1 MGKRGPKGKPTNL
14 RILHGDRPD
23 RINTNEPPA
32 PSGIPEAPYD
42 MADDVAEVWDYT
54 VRQLVGMTIA
64 SPVDRDALAVYCEA
78 VALHRRA
85 SKMLAESSVLVRTQR
100 GRGAGAGTGLMR
112 NPLLQ
117 VQRDA
122 ATTIRGYAQEFGLTP
137 SARSEIVTGGAS
149 THGLGAERL
158 LNG

>member
-14 RILHGDRPD
+14 RILHGDRKD
-23 RINTNEPPA
+23 RINLDEPPA
-32 PSGIPEAPYD
+32 PDGRPERPYD
-42 MADDVAEVWDYT
+42 MAADVGEVWDYT
-54 VRQLVGMTIA
+54 VRQLEGMTIA
-64 SPVDRDALAVYCEA
+64 SPADRDALAVFCEA

-85 SKMLAESSVLVRTQR
+85 SKMLADSSVLVRTQR

-122 ATTIRGYAQEFGLTP
+122 AATIRAYAQEFGLTP
-137 SARSEIVTGGAS
+137 AARSEIVAGGTS
-149 THGLGAERL
+149 SHGLGPERL

>member
-23 RINTNEPPA
+23 RINQNEPPA
-32 PSGIPEAPYD
+32 PQGAPEPPYE
-42 MADDVAEVWDYT
+42 MADDVAEVWAYT
-54 VRQLVGMTIA
+54 VRSLVGMTIA

-85 SKMLAESSVLVRTQR
+85 SAMLKDTSILVRTQR
-100 GRGAGAGTGLMR
+100 SRANGAGPGFMR

-122 ATTIRGYAQEFGLTP
+122 AATIRAYAQEFGLTP
-137 SARSEIVTGGAS
+137 AARSEITAGGA
-149 THGLGAERL
+149 TGHGLGAERL

>member
-14 RILHGDRPD
+14 RILHGDRKD
-23 RINTNEPPA
+23 RINTDEPPA
-32 PSGIPEAPYD
+32 PEGRPERPYE

-54 VRQLVGMTIA
+54 VRQLEGMTIA
-64 SPVDRDALAVYCEA
+64 SPADRDDLVVYCEA

-85 SKMLAESSVLVRTQR
+85 SKMLADSSVLVRTQR
-100 GRGAGAGTGLMR
+100 NRGAGNGTGLMR

-122 ATTIRGYAQEFGLTP
+122 AATIRAYAGS
-137 SARSEIVTGGAS
+137 SA
-149 THGLGAERL
+149 
-158 LNG
+158 